1 MKLAN
6 FTSYQMPRSFK
17 VLRLRSSQLLLM
29 FVGIFVA
36 FTLTAVMALVV
47 FWRKSNTVFALQKC
61 EQRDIDDEVLF
72 HRRTVPVRRCGSAAD
87 NEPRCG
93 V

>member
-1 MKLAN
+1 MLISLKLCALE
-6 FTSYQMPRSFK
+6 
-17 VLRLRSSQLLLM
+17 VLLLL

-61 EQRDIDDEVLF
+61 EQRDIDDEVL
-72 HRRTVPVRRCGSAAD
+72 
-87 NEPRCG
+87 
-93 V
+93 